1 MSPGRSMTA
10 LDIGIQRVFY
20 MIWWILYGRGRLGSK
35 AGLLSR
41 LLPETGAGFNQTKIR
56 TYLNLILSQIRDK
69 SIPGIVF
76 HKWRFNS
83 GLSQVNFVL
92 KRSFHW
98 KNGISADEIKQPR

>member
-56 TYLNLILSQIRDK
+56 TYIDLIPSQIRVSQYLDL
-69 SIPGIVF
+69 SST
-76 HKWRFNS
+76 S
-83 GLSQVNFVL
+83 GDST
-92 KRSFHW
+92 
-98 KNGISADEIKQPR
+98 AD